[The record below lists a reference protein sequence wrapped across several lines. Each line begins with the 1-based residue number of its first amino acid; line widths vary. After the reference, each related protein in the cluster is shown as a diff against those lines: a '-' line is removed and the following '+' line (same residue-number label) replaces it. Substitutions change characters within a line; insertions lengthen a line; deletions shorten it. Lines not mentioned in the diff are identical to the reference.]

1 MTDESPSV
9 DESEPGVATVAVR
22 KAPHRRWY
30 RLALLVTLLLVAL
43 TLVTVPATLL
53 SMRDVLGRVGDPVY
67 DLVTGRQVTG
77 AETAAAAADAIYI
90 NLGLIDLN
98 EGSGQITIAVSGNR
112 NCAGA
117 CPALN
122 VTLTALDMD
131 VEQRRGLPPSA
142 SLTLAPADREFSQ
155 SAQLPISGQPS
166 LYPFDDYLLW
176 LGVSGVATEADG
188 TIHQL
193 DPATV
198 AGSRTI
204 TVQNR
209 ISDVV
214 MAPPVP
220 IDPGTIGADSDPTTF
235 LAVQSVRLER
245 PAYLPRMSVTL
256 ILLIAISA
264 VLAVFSRGFNE
275 LVLGIG
281 GLILGV
287 WGVRSVLMPQPV
299 PAVTTIDL
307 ALSWVIFLLLIG
319 LALRAAMHFYRLS
332 DLPAPPWAGRA
343 DGE

>member
-1 MTDESPSV
+1 MSDDSSSVGESQ
-9 DESEPGVATVAVR
+9 PGVATVAVR
-22 KAPHRRWY
+22 KAPGRRWY
-30 RLALLVTLLLVAL
+30 RLALLLTLLLVAL
-43 TLVTVPATLL
+43 TIVTVPTTLL
-53 SMRDVLGRVGDPVY
+53 SMGAVLGRAPNPVY
-67 DLVTGRQVTG
+67 DLLTGRQVSG
-77 AETAAAAADAIYI
+77 AEASAAAEDAIYI

-98 EGSGQITIAVSGNR
+98 EGSGLITVAVSGDR

-117 CPALN
+117 CPALT

-142 SLTLAPADREFSQ
+142 SLTVAPADRIFSQ

-166 LYPFDDYLLW
+166 RYPFDDYLLW

-193 DPATV
+193 DPVTV

-214 MAPPVP
+214 MAPPIP
-220 IDPGTIGADSDPTTF
+220 INPGATDAASDPTTF
-235 LAVQSVRLER
+235 LAAQSVRLER
-245 PAYLPRMSVTL
+245 PAYLQRMSVTL

-264 VLAVFSRGFNE
+264 VLAVFTRGFSE
-275 LVLGIG
+275 LLLGIG

-307 ALSWVIFLLLIG
+307 ALSWVIFLLLVG
-319 LALRAAMHFYRLS
+319 LALRAVMHFYRHS
-332 DLPAPPWAGRA
+332 DLPAPPWAGSA
-343 DGE
+343 EGE